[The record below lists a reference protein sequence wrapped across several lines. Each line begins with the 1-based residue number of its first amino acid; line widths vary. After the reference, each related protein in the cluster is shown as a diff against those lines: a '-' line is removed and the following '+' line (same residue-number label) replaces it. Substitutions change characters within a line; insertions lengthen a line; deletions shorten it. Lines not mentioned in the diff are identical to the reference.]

1 MKLFG
6 YSNRK
11 YMNKK
16 NNNDNMI
23 FNIHK
28 FSLSSLCLF
37 YFVFIWPTIFFPF
50 NYIDKVINLWIKMLD
65 LFRVCLKKNTE
76 NT

>member
-1 MKLFG
+1 MFVLFCIHLT
-6 YSNRK
+6 
-11 YMNKK
+11 
-16 NNNDNMI
+16 ND
-23 FNIHK
+23 
-28 FSLSSLCLF
+28 
-37 YFVFIWPTIFFPF
+37 FFPF